1 MRVKAAP
8 SPDPNRMEQQDKS
21 SSPTP
26 YPGSV
31 PMTRIDGAKIRS
43 LRESKGLT
51 QLYLSTVVGVTTD
64 TISRWENRRY
74 PSIKLENAEKLAL
87 ALEVDLVELLEQEDT
102 TISEDFQENKPKN
115 LHVADR
121 PHEQKRFRLLSVTA
135 ILVLTLILTGTCLWF
150 FFMPEKTTITVS
162 AERLLPPHVAEGQ
175 TFPVLIR
182 VKTSEPVPVSFILKE
197 IMPDGCIT
205 SPGEPPFTTIDPKD
219 NAVKWIAKT
228 ETDAS
233 IFSYIVKAPIKSAA
247 GNKLQFDGSVTL
259 KQEAKKHWEL
269 QGAITLTIEPYHW
282 ADRNRDNMIDDEEI
296 LAVYDLYNDIKG
308 LRFDRDLID
317 TIWAVGG
324 YSWNEEKN
332 TYIILD

>member
-1 MRVKAAP
+1 
-8 SPDPNRMEQQDKS
+8 MEQQDKS
-21 SSPTP
+21 TDSTP

-64 TISRWENRRY
+64 TISRWENKRY

-102 TISEDFQENKPKN
+102 TVSKDFQENKPKN

-121 PHEQKRFRLLSVTA
+121 PHEQKRFRLLSIA
-135 ILVLTLILTGTCLWF
+135 AALILTGTCLWF
-150 FFMPEKTTITVS
+150 FFMPEKTAMTVS

-182 VKTSEPVPVSFILKE
+182 VKTSEPLPVSFILKD
-197 IMPDGCIT
+197 IMPDGCIA
-205 SPGEPPFTTIDPKD
+205 SPGEPPFTTINPKD

-228 ETDAS
+228 ETDLS
-233 IFSYIVKAPIKSAA
+233 IFAYIVKAPMESTA
-247 GNKLQFDGSVTL
+247 GSKLQFDGSVTL

-269 QGAITLTIEPYHW
+269 QGVTTLTIEPYHW
-282 ADRNRDNMIDDEEI
+282 ADSNQDNMIDDEEI
-296 LAVYDLYNDIKG
+296 LAVYDLYSDIKG

-317 TIWAVGG
+317 TIWAAGG
-324 YSWNEEKN
+324 YSWNDEKN
-332 TYIILD
+332 TYTIQD